1 MEWKKFFLAK
11 GHLFLEITMHLAK
24 RECKIFSE
32 GKGIQRR
39 GGVKLSPSP
48 SVVRLTGKSGAGILY
63 GVQKGSNVSKKKKPG
78 LEK

>member
-1 MEWKKFFLAK
+1 
-11 GHLFLEITMHLAK
+11 MHLAK

-32 GKGIQRR
+32 GKGIQRK
-39 GGVKLSPSP
+39 GEGSKLSPSLVP

-63 GVQKGSNVSKKKKPG
+63 GVQKGSNVSKKKKIG